1 MVDEIKPVKKMSPVA
16 KYSMVAGA
24 ILTTLLLFGWFFDR
38 DLLPP
43 SKADVAVA
51 HDEINKKVD
60 ENRIRQ
66 EKNDT
71 ASKIRDLR
79 AEGRYVMDKIHHAK
93 EDGKLDLVAAL
104 EARLKQI
111 NDDID
116 DLKKS

>member
-1 MVDEIKPVKKMSPVA
+1 
-16 KYSMVAGA
+16 MVAGA

-43 SKADVAVA
+43 SKADVSEA

-66 EKNDT
+66 EKNDK

-79 AEGRYVMDKIHHAK
+79 AEARYVMDKIHHAK
-93 EDGKLDLVAAL
+93 EDGNQALVAEL
-104 EARLKQI
+104 EATLKQI
-111 NDDID
+111 NDDIE
-116 DLKKS
+116 DLKKGN